1 MEEYINRDILHNWM
15 NQDKRFG
22 DFSYYKQKGNM
33 TVETVKLPPAFPGV
47 KSLAVKRYWKFFKVA
62 DGTWSVYE
70 IDMTGK
76 QIRNS
81 FELTEY
87 VETIC

>member
-1 MEEYINRDILHNWM
+1 
-15 NQDKRFG
+15 
-22 DFSYYKQKGNM
+22 M
-33 TVETVKLPPAFPGV
+33 TVETVKSSPAFPGV
-47 KSLAVKRYWKFFKVA
+47 KSLIVKRYWKFFKVA

-70 IDMTGK
+70 IDITGK
-76 QIRNS
+76 QIGNP